1 MSAVK
6 YGMMLSDHGMPLL
19 LSVYSHDGTV
29 TVVQG
34 GVEMGQGLFMK
45 VRRCRFTS
53 SEWFECTCHRGQR
66 SGGAGTL
73 REGETMQVHFFR
85 IIGMHLPSRAVSRW
99 GTDSS

>member
-1 MSAVK
+1 MLCLLQTNQWKKRGITMSAVK

-53 SEWFECTCHRGQR
+53 SE
-66 SGGAGTL
+66 
-73 REGETMQVHFFR
+73 
-85 IIGMHLPSRAVSRW
+85 
-99 GTDSS
+99 